1 MKTILFICFLPIFA
15 SSHLLFD
22 DYIIYHNKSYSNEQE
37 YNTKKEIYH
46 ENQKYV
52 EYLNHKYQELEF
64 EMNHF
69 GDYTSYE
76 FDSYMKGY
84 NQTHYIGKTK
94 SCMDSG
100 TIDYTKSEDSWD
112 WRDFGAITPVK
123 DQGQCGSCWSFSATG
138 SMEGAWAISRG
149 ELLSLSEQQL
159 VDCST
164 KYINF
169 GCNGGEMDHAFGYAI
184 DNGMCEENDITY
196 QAKSGSCSS
205 AEYNCNKVATFSYCV
220 DVTPNNEI
228 LLQEAVYQNPV
239 SVAIEADTTVFQFY
253 KGGILDNVNCGTNL
267 DHGVL
272 VVGYGSEN
280 NKDYWIVKNSWG
292 SSWGENG
299 YIRIA
304 KSNSENDP
312 GICGI
317 AMQPSFIVV

>member
-1 MKTILFICFLPIFA
+1 MKPILFTCFLPIFA

-22 DYIIYHNKSYSNEQE
+22 DYMIYHNKSYSNDQE

-46 ENQKYV
+46 ENLKYI
-52 EYLNHKYQELEF
+52 EYLNHKYEDLEF
-64 EMNHF
+64 EMNQF

-84 NQTHYIGKTK
+84 NKTHYIGKTR
-94 SCMDSG
+94 SCMKSG
-100 TIDYTKSEDSWD
+100 KIYYTKSEDSWD
-112 WRDFGAITPVK
+112 WRNFGAVTSVK

-205 AEYNCNKVATFSYCV
+205 DEYNCNKVASFSYCV
-220 DVTPNNEI
+220 DVAPNNEL

-253 KGGILDNVNCGTNL
+253 KGGILDNVDCGTNL

-304 KSNSENDP
+304 KSNSESDP